1 MVPAVAGS
9 ELNEVDPTG
18 PPAQTTEFSRPRRF
32 SSLQCQPQ
40 RDEVSRLRAS
50 SGRSKTQQHQEALGL
65 PNIGNSCFLNA
76 SLQCLYSLP
85 CFCSDITGQED
96 LWSPRR
102 RTKLKLLRY
111 LGELYKSRQGEGSY
125 KGKRRL
131 LWSIKS
137 SLAEFN
143 EEYEHITEQDAHEFL
158 LLLFMKMKME
168 GETLQEIST
177 SPSYICPVQNF
188 EFRLQCVR
196 TCTSCGD
203 KVFQEEEQNHLS
215 LDLHPSLI
223 AGLQFYF
230 KPSELEC
237 TCRQCSGC
245 QTTAVRHFLTL
256 PRVLLLH
263 MKRFHHDG
271 ARLRKVTDAV
281 SVPPWLSLASLV
293 GEQGAAA
300 GIDPLRSS
308 YGEGE
313 IASGAKPSANM
324 AAVDHLDSAGDRD
337 RGLQEVHGKDHS
349 NQSTYRLSGM
359 VSHLGESINTGH
371 YVSDVAREDGAGWLT
386 LNDARVTPAETPV
399 LRTREKTAYMLFY
412 VLSGAEEGSH
422 VPLAQNQEPSGAE
435 RD

>member
-168 GETLQEIST
+168 GETLQEISK

-245 QTTAVRHFLTL
+245 QATAVRHFLTL

-300 GIDPLRSS
+300 RIDPLR
-308 YGEGE
+308 
-313 IASGAKPSANM
+313 
-324 AAVDHLDSAGDRD
+324 
-337 RGLQEVHGKDHS
+337 
-349 NQSTYRLSGM
+349 
-359 VSHLGESINTGH
+359 
-371 YVSDVAREDGAGWLT
+371 
-386 LNDARVTPAETPV
+386 
-399 LRTREKTAYMLFY
+399 
-412 VLSGAEEGSH
+412 
-422 VPLAQNQEPSGAE
+422 
-435 RD
+435 